1 MTKSLSRYGHKLNL
15 FFMLFYNNHLFA
27 WTVNQW
33 SLIWDND
40 VLFCSTQQLPHPCL
54 QPTTFTFW
62 SRHGV
67 LQGPWN
73 SPLALLLD
81 LQISGQCRVF
91 WLGCKGPRTLS
102 KTNLDGVFV
111 KSTFFF
117 TVPWWQSNLIE
128 LSKWPDMFFPVPGLL
143 KVVCRP
149 THQAHEGSH
158 HDSQGGKA
166 QVSANHGRYENH
178 D

>member
-1 MTKSLSRYGHKLNL
+1 
-15 FFMLFYNNHLFA
+15 MLFYNSHLFA

-54 QPTTFTFW
+54 QSTTFTFW

-73 SPLALLLD
+73 SLLALLLD

-111 KSTFFF
+111 KSTLFF

-128 LSKWPDMFFPVPGLL
+128 LSKWPDMFFQCLVCSKWFAVPPIKHMRGHIMTAKEEKRKSL
-143 KVVCRP
+143 P
-149 THQAHEGSH
+149 IMEGMRIMT
-158 HDSQGGKA
+158 DNWKT
-166 QVSANHGRYENH
+166 
-178 D
+178 